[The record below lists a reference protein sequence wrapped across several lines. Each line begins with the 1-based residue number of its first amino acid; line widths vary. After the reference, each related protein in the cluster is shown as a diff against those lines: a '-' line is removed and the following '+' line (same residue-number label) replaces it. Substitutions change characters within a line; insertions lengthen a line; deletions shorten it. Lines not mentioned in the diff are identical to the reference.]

1 MRHYL
6 GPLRERNFRFLWIGR
21 STSQLGDSLS
31 FVALTFAV
39 LGLNG
44 SGTDLGL
51 VLASY
56 SLPSMVF
63 LLVGGVWADRL
74 PRRAVMIAADIV
86 RGVAQSLLAVAVLS
100 GSASV
105 PLFMLVAFVSGT
117 AQSFFQPA
125 STGLV
130 PEAVSPARLQQGN
143 ALISLSQSAAFLIGP
158 VLSGILVVLIGPGW
172 VFAIDAASFALSA
185 LALAALRLQLA
196 PRPAHGSFVADL
208 ATGWR
213 EVRKRAWLP
222 PSLAAFTFVN
232 LSFAAFLVLGPV
244 VMAERYGGA
253 ADWGLVVGAIGLGGL
268 LGGGTALRWKP
279 ARPLI
284 AVFALMALNPL
295 RLGVLSFTPVLPVV
309 IVAAVIAAAATT
321 LGDTVWHTTLQQQ
334 IPPRSLSRVSSYD
347 WMVSMLFFPV
357 GAALAGPLADAVG
370 APDALLLLAVV
381 SFIPSVLVLLLPAV
395 RAITHRERPMDDAE
409 PAPAQ
414 ELDRRTQDAELAR
427 AT

>member
-1 MRHYL
+1 VRHYL